1 MGFAMPTT
9 LLGCTNCNTVEAATA
24 GCAVAHM
31 AGQIGT
37 VLSAVIYTS
46 AASIFSDAADFRF
59 LFAAICCAVLCVL
72 VAIVMTIANR
82 SKAK

>member
-1 MGFAMPTT
+1 
-9 LLGCTNCNTVEAATA
+9 
-24 GCAVAHM
+24 M